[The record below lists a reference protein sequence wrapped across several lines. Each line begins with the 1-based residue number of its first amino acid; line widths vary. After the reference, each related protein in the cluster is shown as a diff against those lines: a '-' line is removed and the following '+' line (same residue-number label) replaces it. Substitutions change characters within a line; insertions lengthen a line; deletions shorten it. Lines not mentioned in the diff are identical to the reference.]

1 MVLSAE
7 IEPHREIHYII
18 QLFSEILQRI
28 QMCFQLLPFMLKNE
42 FFKMNFQRFRSLF
55 YLILTPFQESLD
67 YFPCRDFYLFL
78 S

>member
-7 IEPHREIHYII
+7 TEPHREIHYII

-42 FFKMNFQRFRSLF
+42 FFKMNFQRFR
-55 YLILTPFQESLD
+55 
-67 YFPCRDFYLFL
+67 
-78 S
+78 